1 MRLLILSLFIPL
13 AIVVSSCGQASV
25 HIGGNDGLALL
36 KNLTKNSPNLTGN
49 DNATNNMTINTTGNI
64 ASNVRGKSSIKADL
78 PKVPKFIGN
87 SGKVLLKNLSNSSLN
102 LTGANNTSN
111 LWTWGGKPLPP
122 PVPSAEDYFNYQN
135 ADVVKAN
142 RVE

>member
-1 MRLLILSLFIPL
+1 MKLLALSLLISL
-13 AIVVSSCGQASV
+13 AAVVMSCGQVSV

-49 DNATNNMTINTTGNI
+49 DNATNNMTINITGNT
-64 ASNVRGKSSIKADL
+64 ASNAMENLSADAHFPKA
-78 PKVPKFIGN
+78 PKFIGN
-87 SGKVLLKNLSNSSLN
+87 GGKVLLKNLSNSSLN

-122 PVPSAEDYFNYQN
+122 LVPSAEDYFNYQN